1 MERRTNEN
9 EETREFD
16 HTDFY
21 QMYQDEMDCIV
32 PCTAQEMEELSEELL
47 NGSET
52 ARKRLVEGCLFW
64 LPRLRRSTRTKGF
77 QPEIWCRRQTWLF

>member
-32 PCTAQEMEELSEELL
+32 P
-47 NGSET
+47 
-52 ARKRLVEGCLFW
+52 AR
-64 LPRLRRSTRTKGF
+64 PRRWRSCRRSF
-77 QPEIWCRRQTWLF
+77 

>member
-1 MERRTNEN
+1 MERRTNEH

-32 PCTAQEMEELSEELL
+32 PCTAQEMEVV
-47 NGSET
+47 GGAFKWKRD
-52 ARKRLVEGCLFW
+52 ARKRLVEGCLF
-64 LPRLRRSTRTKGF
+64 LAAEIERQYQNKGF
-77 QPEIWCRRQTWLF
+77 PEPGILVQEPIWLF